1 MAIRAPDGANNRQ
14 GWPIMIV
21 LGSDKNRPLYECS
34 TEYLTP
40 KKVGFMSKIS
50 IIFLRF
56 SCKIFFPR
64 ILCCEKVKLCFDMM
78 IFDNLALN
86 CIV

>member
-21 LGSDKNRPLYECS
+21 LGFDKNRPLCECS

-40 KKVGFMSKIS
+40 KKVGFMSKIQLYFS
-50 IIFLRF
+50 DSPVRF
-56 SCKIFFPR
+56 SSQG
-64 ILCCEKVKLCFDMM
+64 CCAVRPQ
-78 IFDNLALN
+78 
-86 CIV
+86 